1 MPDRVEKRPLPR
13 VEIVDMK
20 TFDGEQGGN
29 EILSPPL
36 MAAID
41 QNLKVG
47 NQSILFLN
55 RRGFH
60 RLLLCRSCGQSIRC
74 PNCEVALTFHLKEER
89 LTCHYCGFS
98 TEATRV
104 CTACGCK
111 GLKSY
116 GFGTEKLEHQLHEHF
131 PAARIARMDSDS
143 TRKKGKAFH
152 ILKRFSDGQID
163 ILVGT
168 QMITKG
174 YDFPNVT
181 LVGVVAAD
189 LSLAFP
195 DFRAGERTFQI
206 LSQVSGRAGR
216 GNQRGRVII
225 QSFNPEHYAVNTA
238 MTNDLHL
245 FFKKEEE
252 LRGQLGYPP
261 FSHLACLRF
270 LGNNKR
276 KTADSAKRVSSGIRA
291 TLRKWPNRGRE
302 IQLLGPA
309 EAPIS
314 KLKGKIRWQ
323 LLLKSRSSSLLHH
336 LLCEIDRFSRK
347 ELTSSGVHLIID
359 VDPYQMI

>member
-1 MPDRVEKRPLPR
+1 
-13 VEIVDMK
+13 
-20 TFDGEQGGN
+20 
-29 EILSPPL
+29 
-36 MAAID
+36 
-41 QNLKVG
+41 
-47 NQSILFLN
+47 
-55 RRGFH
+55 
-60 RLLLCRSCGQSIRC
+60 
-74 PNCEVALTFHLKEER
+74 VALTFHLKDKH

-98 TEATRV
+98 TKATLN
-104 CTACGCK
+104 CAACGCE

-116 GFGTEKLEHQLHEHF
+116 GFGTEKLEHHLHERF
-131 PAARIARMDSDS
+131 PSARIARMDTDS

-152 ILKRFSDGQID
+152 ILKRFSDRQID

-168 QMITKG
+168 QMVTKG

-206 LSQVSGRAGR
+206 LSQVAGRAGR

-225 QSFNPEHYAVNTA
+225 QSFNPEHYAVHTA
-238 MTNDLHL
+238 MTNDFQS
-245 FFKKEEE
+245 FFEKEKE

-261 FSHLACLRF
+261 FSHLACLRL
-270 LGNNKR
+270 LGNSKT
-276 KTADSAKRVSSGIRA
+276 KTADAAKRLSSGIQNA
-291 TLRKWPNRGRE
+291 LGKWPKRGKE

-323 LLLKSRSSSLLHH
+323 LLLKSRSTSLLHH
-336 LLCEIDRFSRK
+336 LLCDIDRFSRN
-347 ELTSSGVHLIID
+347 ELTASGVHLIID